1 MGRLLAE
8 NERHNPAIIGKD
20 CLSPIPGLHMTN
32 DVPEQ
37 MNGTVNKGKSLY
49 TSRPFNRNQT

>member
-20 CLSPIPGLHMTN
+20 CFSPVPGQDLAN
-32 DVPEQ
+32 DVPEKI
-37 MNGTVNKGKSLY
+37 NGTANKGKSLY
-49 TSRPFNRNQT
+49 TMH